1 MDSKKHNNKTRG
13 ILVLCFFYGKY
24 LLLQTN
30 EGGHNMLQALKK
42 KSLKSVLFTIII
54 LVAILVAGIV
64 TLGHSYLLWIQG
76 PTYFESLDDNDIS
89 NLEGSYLSADV
100 DTLIDYYAETVKS
113 ESGKPD
119 KTTSRE
125 YLMPINTEDM
135 TVYIGLEVPSGSIT
149 MADAVVEDTMDM
161 LSDED
166 GSYQWSGAYVSVSG
180 TVRRMDEETEQ
191 LYRNY
196 IYQLGADDDQIG
208 MEDGCQFLPLV
219 LVDGGIGKTS
229 SQGLI
234 VAAIVGAV
242 ILVILIRILVLAL
255 GGGYQKQIRNY
266 IAATPNPA
274 ATEQQ
279 LDRFFE
285 ATEKDGNVR
294 MNPDWLLYVKGVDS
308 WVLAGNDVVWAYQ
321 YTLTRKQYGI
331 ITVGK
336 EHAVKVF
343 SASENE
349 KNHCHSISV
358 KNEDA
363 AQQLLAKLQNMYPDA
378 VIGYSEEIERQ
389 YNADPAGFHQAVSDA
404 RHQNV
409 AETESDLV

>member
-1 MDSKKHNNKTRG
+1 
-13 ILVLCFFYGKY
+13 
-24 LLLQTN
+24 
-30 EGGHNMLQALKK
+30 
-42 KSLKSVLFTIII
+42 
-54 LVAILVAGIV
+54 
-64 TLGHSYLLWIQG
+64 
-76 PTYFESLDDNDIS
+76 
-89 NLEGSYLSADV
+89 
-100 DTLIDYYAETVKS
+100 
-113 ESGKPD
+113 
-119 KTTSRE
+119 
-125 YLMPINTEDM
+125 M

-242 ILVILIRILVLAL
+242 ILVMLIRILVLAL